1 VIVLI
6 LKNAT
11 VLECKR
17 KVSIV
22 DEQYC
27 CGGRRW
33 PVTRQAFQTIDIF
46 YHAFHLLTNS
56 LFCTHVTLLLVVIYI
71 YIVYILSV
79 HGGCLQFFPH
89 K

>member
-22 DEQYC
+22 DKQYC

-33 PVTRQAFQTIDIF
+33 PVTRQTFQTIDI
-46 YHAFHLLTNS
+46 YAFHLLKGS
-56 LFCTHVTLLLVVIYI
+56 IAYRAE
-71 YIVYILSV
+71 IVLYFKALY
-79 HGGCLQFFPH
+79 HL
-89 K
+89 